1 MHTTRR
7 DVLAGGA
14 ASLALLAGCGPTGTG
29 ASSTAT
35 SSAALKSALD
45 QAATNLLKLSP
56 ETATGLAVSEAQAGG
71 RYMDKLS
78 DASKAAFTAAKQ
90 LRQSTLATL
99 NGMDRASLSHD
110 DQVSLDVV
118 KTSFEND
125 LACLQWEI
133 GAGGASTPYVV
144 NQLTGSYTTV
154 PDFLDSQH
162 QVTNR
167 DQADAYVARLGEFA
181 RQLTQEV
188 TRIHEDQAA
197 GIVPPDF
204 AIRKALMQLRDF
216 ASKPADQTTLV
227 QALKRKLGD
236 VHEISAADANTL
248 VRQATQIV
256 HDRVLPAYHAQID
269 ALNGLLPHA
278 VHDAGIWRLP
288 HGDEMY
294 AAALQQQTTT
304 TMKPED
310 IHQMGIDIARDLNS
324 QMDTILKS
332 QGLTRGTLAERVQ
345 SLFSRPDQMFPE
357 SDAGREQCLA
367 YLNQLASIRDRLPE
381 KFNVLPRA
389 QLQIK
394 RVPESIQEGHPEGYY
409 LQGALDGSRPGTF
422 YVNLRKMQ
430 EVPKF
435 TLPTLFYH
443 EGIPGHHLQI
453 SIQQESTGLPFIRS
467 AILGFNAYAEGW
479 ALYAE
484 QLSDEMGSYA
494 NDPFGRVGFLKDAA
508 FRASRL
514 IVDTGMHHMRWSR
527 EQALSSMMAITGD
540 IESATETE
548 IERYCVWPGQACGY
562 MIGKMTLLRLR
573 AHAQQTMGARFD
585 IKKFHDCVL
594 TNGSIPLTVT
604 ETVVNDWASGSHA

>member
-29 ASSTAT
+29 ASGTAT

-71 RYMDKLS
+71 RYMHKLS

-133 GAGGASTPYVV
+133 GDGGASTPYVV
-144 NQLTGSYTTV
+144 SQLTGCYTTV
-154 PDFLDSQH
+154 PDFLDGQH

-288 HGDEMY
+288 HGGEMY

-332 QGLTRGTLAERVQ
+332 QA
-345 SLFSRPDQMFPE
+345 
-357 SDAGREQCLA
+357 
-367 YLNQLASIRDRLPE
+367 
-381 KFNVLPRA
+381 
-389 QLQIK
+389 
-394 RVPESIQEGHPEGYY
+394 
-409 LQGALDGSRPGTF
+409 
-422 YVNLRKMQ
+422 
-430 EVPKF
+430 
-435 TLPTLFYH
+435 
-443 EGIPGHHLQI
+443 
-453 SIQQESTGLPFIRS
+453 
-467 AILGFNAYAEGW
+467 
-479 ALYAE
+479 
-484 QLSDEMGSYA
+484 
-494 NDPFGRVGFLKDAA
+494 
-508 FRASRL
+508 
-514 IVDTGMHHMRWSR
+514 
-527 EQALSSMMAITGD
+527 
-540 IESATETE
+540 
-548 IERYCVWPGQACGY
+548 
-562 MIGKMTLLRLR
+562 
-573 AHAQQTMGARFD
+573 
-585 IKKFHDCVL
+585 
-594 TNGSIPLTVT
+594 
-604 ETVVNDWASGSHA
+604 